1 MDLILRVEHKAGT
14 WSANGMIP
22 EDSHD
27 WYQNAAKVSQPVP
40 RHGEIKEAL
49 ASPKADVRLRCAAF
63 PCAIPALVVSR
74 HASLT
79 PLRSPE
85 DNV

>member
-40 RHGEIKEAL
+40 RHGEIKETLQA
-49 ASPKADVRLRCAAF
+49 PKPMFV
-63 PCAIPALVVSR
+63 
-74 HASLT
+74 
-79 PLRSPE
+79 
-85 DNV
+85 